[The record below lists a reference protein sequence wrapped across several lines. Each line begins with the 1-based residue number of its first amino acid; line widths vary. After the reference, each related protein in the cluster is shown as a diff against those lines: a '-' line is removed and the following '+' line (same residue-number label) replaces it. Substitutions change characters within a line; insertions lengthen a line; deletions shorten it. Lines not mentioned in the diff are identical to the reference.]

1 MEKIKYGGSSMK
13 NKKNKILSVIIVVL
27 MIILIGITIYNV
39 YTMYQNIEIYS
50 NYEVSRTGVSTR
62 YAENVESSSV
72 NEKNNSDMLE
82 EIIESVVGISK
93 LKTTGNSIL
102 SVSTE
107 EELGLGTG
115 IIVSENGYILSNSHV
130 TGDKYS
136 SCYVTLEDKNTYKG
150 EVVWA
155 DSDLDLSIMKIN
167 VNGLK
172 YANLGD
178 SEKIRIGEISYAI
191 GNPIGY
197 EFRRTVTSG
206 IISALNRTIKIDEN
220 DTSVYMS
227 NLIQTDATI
236 NPGNSGGPLINSNG
250 EVIGVNTVKI
260 TSAEGIGFAIPINVI
275 KPIIEKFINQGS
287 FEEASLGIF
296 VYDQDIAQYLSL
308 SSNITSGIYVS
319 QVIVNGPSYGADL
332 KEGDIITSIDNISLR
347 TINNLREYLYKKA
360 PGDEVSLNILRGKIN
375 KNVRIKLGKSSGR

>member
-82 EIIESVVGISK
+82 EIIDSVVGISK